1 MARLL
6 TIQRSTVPIGE
17 REKYFERVKAR
28 KAHYALSGCKFWV
41 FEETSLPGAFI
52 EFTESEDENSLN
64 KAHATSPTR
73 VFDPTRVY
81 KEVELD

>member
-1 MARLL
+1 MTRHL

-17 REKYFERVKAR
+17 REKYFERLVAR
-28 KAHYALSGCKFWV
+28 KKHYEMSGCRFWV
-41 FEETSLPGAFI
+41 FEEAGLPGAFI
-52 EFTESEDENSLN
+52 EFTESPDESALA

-81 KEVELD
+81 KEVELE